1 MSWLDGLSHRI
12 RTLLAPNRHALE
24 LEEEVQFHLDL
35 DTMQSGDPV
44 ESRHRFGNRSY
55 YREET
60 RAATWLR
67 AVDRLTD
74 DIRAAWRSVRRAP
87 GVVAVITL
95 ALTLGIGVNA
105 TAFSLLDA
113 VYLRAPSGVSDPSAL
128 RRYWVEHTRTGTG
141 VPFHSS
147 NIGHPY
153 YRIIAEL
160 SGHQDNVTTYMPS
173 QAPLGPGL
181 DGPTANV
188 VYAAA
193 NYANVLGIR
202 TSAGRFYSP
211 EEDRLGAGA
220 PVAVISDAFRRRH
233 LGDGSSPVGASIDL
247 AGRQYTIIG
256 VFEPAFSG
264 LDLQAAD
271 VWLPLGGWS
280 GRPQWWDNPYA
291 GNLQVIERA
300 VDPAV
305 ELTAAQRATDA
316 VRRYNRERLGAAADT
331 MMRIYLGPIQAGQKP
346 GQPRTDVL
354 ISTRLV
360 GIAVLVLIVALAN
373 VINLLLA
380 RGLARRQEL
389 SVRLALGLSRPRL
402 IGVLTLETMLIAG
415 VAGSAAALAGW
426 AGGGALRRLLLP
438 EISWE
443 HSAFDW
449 RVGALT
455 AGLTLITGLIAGI
468 VPALHASRPALMG
481 TIKGG
486 GPKRPRSFLRNS
498 LVMTQAA
505 LSLAL
510 MAGATLSLRSL
521 RNVTT
526 LDLGYEA
533 DGLVFGEIRFESGTA
548 PAASVQDAGLTSVA
562 TRLADRPGVISV
574 ARSNMPPMHGIGVPQ
589 YYVGADSGGSFPI
602 GATMLRVSPSF
613 FDVTGL
619 SLLQGRGFAE
629 HGTGG
634 EIVINQA
641 MARMIW
647 PDVDP
652 LRQCM
657 QVGSRAN
664 PCYTIVGVV
673 ETSRMGSVIEP
684 EPMPQYYMRADD
696 PLAESIAGIIIVRA
710 EATRATAVR
719 DALDAELRQA
729 FPTGYPRVTSMTG
742 NLEPQY
748 RPWRVGA
755 ILFSGVGLLAMAVT
769 LLGIYS
775 TVSFS
780 VEQRTREFGI
790 RMALGAQQ
798 QTVVRQVIT
807 EGLRTVAIGVVAGI
821 ILVLAAG
828 RLLRALLYGIEPDDP
843 TVVITVSFALI
854 AIAGLAAFLP
864 AWRASRIDPAETLRT
879 D

>member
-1 MSWLDGLSHRI
+1 MSWLDGLRHRI
-12 RTLLAPNRHALE
+12 RTVLGPNRHALE
-24 LEEEVQFHLDL
+24 LEEEVRFHLDL
-35 DTMQSGDPV
+35 ETIQSGDPL
-44 ESRHRFGNRSY
+44 ESRRRFGNRSY

-67 AVDRLTD
+67 AVDRLTED
-74 DIRAAWRSVRRAP
+74 VRAAWRSVRRTP
-87 GVVAVITL
+87 GVVAVVAL

-113 VYLRAPSGVSDPSAL
+113 VYLRAPSGVFDPATL
-128 RRYWVEHTRTGTG
+128 RRYWIEHTRTGDG
-141 VPFHSS
+141 VPFHSR
-147 NIGHPY
+147 NIGYPY
-153 YRIIAEL
+153 YRIIADL
-160 SGHQDNVTTYMPS
+160 TGNPGDVTIYMPS
-173 QAPLGPGL
+173 TVPLGRGL
-181 DGPTANV
+181 DGPTTNV

-193 NYANVLGIR
+193 NYFSVLGVR
-202 TSAGRFYSP
+202 ATAGRFYSP
-211 EEDRLGAGA
+211 EEDGLGAGA
-220 PVAVISDAFRRRH
+220 PVAVISDAFRRRQ
-233 LGDGSSPVGASIDL
+233 LADGSNPVGTSIEL
-247 AGRQYTIIG
+247 AGRQYTVIG
-256 VFEPAFSG
+256 VLEPAFSG
-264 LDLQAAD
+264 LDLQPAD
-271 VWLPLGGWS
+271 VWIPLGS
-280 GRPQWWDNPYA
+280 RPGPANWWDNPYS
-291 GNLQVIERA
+291 GNLQVIERVSGHA
-300 VDPAV
+300 S
-305 ELTAAQRATDA
+305 ELTLARRATDA
-316 VRRYNRERLGAAADT
+316 VRRYNQERRGVSADT
-331 MMRIYLGPIQAGQKP
+331 MMRIHPGPIQAGQGP
-346 GQPRTDVL
+346 GRPGTDVI

-360 GIAVLVLIVALAN
+360 GVAVLVLVVALAN

-438 EISWE
+438 EIAWE

-449 RVGALT
+449 RVGAVT
-455 AGLTLITGLIAGI
+455 MALTLVTGLIAGI
-468 VPALHASRPALMG
+468 VPALHASRAALMG
-481 TIKGG
+481 TMKGA
-486 GPKRPRSFLRNS
+486 GPKRPRTSLRNG
-498 LVMTQAA
+498 LIVTQAA

-510 MAGATLSLRSL
+510 MAGAVLSLRSL
-521 RNVTT
+521 RNVTS

-533 DGLVFGEIRFESGTA
+533 DGLIFGEVRFEPGTA
-548 PAASVQDAGLTSVA
+548 PAASVQDAGLAAVA
-562 TRLADRPGVISV
+562 DRLADRPRVTGV
-574 ARSNMPPMHGIGVPQ
+574 ARSNMPPMHGISVPQ
-589 YYVGADSGGSFPI
+589 FYVGADSGGSFPI
-602 GATMLRVSPSF
+602 LATMLRVSSSF

-619 SLLQGRGFAE
+619 ELLQGRGFAAR
-629 HGTGG
+629 GDVG
-634 EIVINQA
+634 EIVINHA

-647 PDVDP
+647 PGIDP
-652 LRQCM
+652 LQQCL
-657 QVGSRAN
+657 QVSSRTN
-664 PCYTIVGVV
+664 PCYAIVGVV
-673 ETSRMGSVIEP
+673 ETSRMGNVIEP

-696 PLAESIAGIIIVRA
+696 PLAEGIAGTVIVRA
-710 EATRATAVR
+710 EADGMAAVR

-729 FPTGYPRVTSMTG
+729 FPNGYPRLSSMSG

-798 QTVVRQVIT
+798 QIVVRQVIA
-807 EGLRTVAIGVVAGI
+807 EGLRTVAVGVVAGAA
-821 ILVLAAG
+821 LVLAAG

-843 TVVITVSFALI
+843 TVMASVAFALV
-854 AIAGLAAFLP
+854 AVAGLAAFLP